1 MGERGGRRAAK
12 RDERGAKRQELRE
25 NRAAN
30 RQERAANRQERAA
43 NRQERAV
50 NRQERASNQEAR
62 PERRRRSPELARQ
75 ELLDA
80 AERVFIEFAPE
91 QVGLKEVAREAGV
104 SHALI
109 THYFGT
115 YAGLIEATLQRRL
128 VSLRETMVM
137 RLREAGVLSRPEELL
152 AILFRTFDDP
162 VHLRLMKWMVSHERM
177 DAIYSLA
184 LQHQGLQIVAR
195 QVAHAL
201 QPEPSAAFIETV
213 ELALMTAVAA
223 VLGYAV
229 AKYAL
234 AGAAGKQ
241 VGVALDEGV
250 RMTLAAMVRAHLAS
264 ALATG

>member
-1 MGERGGRRAAK
+1 MLKRGPRDKRRAVRIDK
-12 RDERGAKRQELRE
+12 RDTRRAERGAKRG
-25 NRAAN
+25 
-30 RQERAANRQERAA
+30 ERR
-43 NRQERAV
+43 
-50 NRQERASNQEAR
+50 
-62 PERRRRSPELARQ
+62 ERRRRPPEVARQ

-91 QVGLKEVAREAGV
+91 QVGLKEIAREAGV

-128 VSLRETMVM
+128 VSLRETMVL

-177 DAIYSLA
+177 DAIHALA
-184 LQHQGLQIVAR
+184 LEHHGLQIVAR

-201 QPEPSAAFIETV
+201 QAEPTAAFIETV
-213 ELALMTAVAA
+213 ELTLMTAVAA

-234 AGAAGKQ
+234 AGAAAKQ
-241 VGVALDEGV
+241 VGVGLDDGV
-250 RMTLAAMVRAHLAS
+250 RTTLAAMVRAHLAA
-264 ALATG
+264 ALCEPVK